1 MPQPD
6 IRLRQLLSSRKGAWS
21 LSLLLGW
28 ITLIAVL
35 GLLAVSGWFI
45 TASAA
50 AGLLVAG
57 AYSFDFFRPAAL
69 IRLAAMTRTAG
80 RYAERLSS
88 HNAVLALLQDLRCR
102 VFGRLAASP
111 VNALQSSARQQHRLV
126 ADIDL
131 LDRFP
136 LSVVAPWFWASSILV
151 LLLAFYTWL
160 APQLLLAALA
170 GLVPG
175 WLLLPLL
182 TGQQV
187 ARLARLDADKAE
199 ERRVFLLHSLQLR
212 VSLVIW
218 QQWHDRQQKFAALDA
233 DYLEHQAA
241 QTMASSRLLL
251 WQHWA
256 LALGFLLMLWV
267 AEPLLASGELQLPW
281 LVAALLAYLGFY
293 EVVAPLTASFIALG
307 LSQAARD
314 RLNQLGRTQI
324 TAASM
329 AQPQLF
335 APALSLQHL
344 QVAYAGAR
352 RFVLELQAGDILLIT
367 GPSGSGKSSLLET
380 LAGHL
385 PPLQGR
391 CLLGGQEYSNS
402 SAASAI
408 GYLPQHFDLFNLSLA
423 QNLRLGVPA
432 ATDAELWQALEQ
444 VALADWARAQPLQLD
459 TPLGEHAVAVSGGQA
474 RRIALARLLLR
485 RQPLLLLDEP
495 FAGLDAGSASRVL
508 RSVCQHQRGGVLVI
522 VSHDV
527 PAGMEQW
534 GRVRRLV
541 FGVGDGWRQWHQ
553 PYVASAQSLRDG
565 DSSSIL

>member
-1 MPQPD
+1 MPPPD
-6 IRLRQLLSSRKGAWS
+6 IRLRQLLASRKGAWS

-88 HNAVLALLQDLRCR
+88 HHAVLALLQDLRCR
-102 VFGRLAASP
+102 VFGRLAANP
-111 VNALQSSARQQHRLV
+111 VSTLQSSARQQHRLV

-151 LLLAFYTWL
+151 LLLAFYSWL
-160 APQLLLAALA
+160 SPQLLYAALA

-182 TGQQV
+182 TGQQI

-212 VSLVIW
+212 VPLVIW
-218 QQWHDRQQKFAALDA
+218 QQWQGRQQKFAALDA
-233 DYLEHQAA
+233 DYLQHQAA
-241 QTMASSRLLL
+241 QSIASSRLLL

-267 AEPLLASGELQLPW
+267 AGPLLISGQLQLPW

-314 RLNQLGRTQI
+314 RLNQLGRTQ
-324 TAASM
+324 APESAGLSPL
-329 AQPQLF
+329 AQTEQRTTQ
-335 APALSLQHL
+335 LSLQQLEVTH
-344 QVAYAGAR
+344 ASER
-352 RFVLELQAGDILLIT
+352 RFDLELQAGDILLVT

-391 CLLGGQEYSNS
+391 CLLDGQAYDSNS
-402 SAASAI
+402 AAGLI
-408 GYLPQHFDLFNLSLA
+408 GYLPQQFDLFNLSLA

-432 ATDAELWQALEQ
+432 ASDAELWQVLEQ

-459 TPLGEHAVAVSGGQA
+459 TPLGEHALAVSGGQA

-495 FAGLDAGSASRVL
+495 FAGLDADSASRVL
-508 RSVCQHQRGGVLVI
+508 HSICQHQQDGILVL

-527 PAGMEQW
+527 PPGLDPFQD
-534 GRVRRLV
+534 RVQRLC
-541 FGVGDGWRQWHQ
+541 F
-553 PYVASAQSLRDG
+553 
-565 DSSSIL
+565 

>member
-1 MPQPD
+1 MPPSD
-6 IRLRQLLSSRKGAWS
+6 IRLRQLLASRKGAWS

-88 HNAVLALLQDLRCR
+88 HHAVLALLQDLRCR
-102 VFGRLAASP
+102 VFGRLAANPAST
-111 VNALQSSARQQHRLV
+111 LQSSARQQHRLV

-151 LLLAFYTWL
+151 LLLAFYSWL
-160 APQLLLAALA
+160 SPQLLYAALA
-170 GLVPG
+170 GLVSG

-212 VSLVIW
+212 VPLVIW
-218 QQWHDRQQKFAALDA
+218 QQWQNRQQKFAALDA
-233 DYLEHQAA
+233 DYLQHQAA
-241 QTMASSRLLL
+241 QTIASSRLLL

-267 AEPLLASGELQLPW
+267 AGPLLASGQLQLPW

-293 EVVAPLTASFIALG
+293 EVVAPLTTSFIALG

-314 RLNQLGRTQI
+314 RLNQLGQTQ
-324 TAASM
+324 
-329 AQPQLF
+329 
-335 APALSLQHL
+335 APASAALNPLAQAGQLAPQLSLQQL
-344 QVAYAGAR
+344 QVVHAGER
-352 RFVLELQAGDILLIT
+352 RFDLELQAGDILLVT

-391 CLLGGQEYSNS
+391 CLFDGQAYDSS
-402 SAASAI
+402 SAAGMI
-408 GYLPQHFDLFNLSLA
+408 GYLPQQFDLFNLGLA

-432 ATDAELWQALEQ
+432 ATDAELWQVLEQ
-444 VALADWARAQPLQLD
+444 VALADWAKAQPLQLD

-495 FAGLDAGSASRVL
+495 FAGLDTDSASRVL
-508 RSVCQHQRGGVLVI
+508 HSICQHQQDSILVL

-527 PAGMEQW
+527 PPGLEQFQE
-534 GRVRRLV
+534 RVQQLH
-541 FGVGDGWRQWHQ
+541 FQ
-553 PYVASAQSLRDG
+553 P
-565 DSSSIL
+565 

>member
-1 MPQPD
+1 MPPPD
-6 IRLRQLLSSRKGAWS
+6 IRLRQLLASRKGAWS

-88 HNAVLALLQDLRCR
+88 HHAVLALLQDLRCR
-102 VFGRLAASP
+102 VFGRLAANP
-111 VNALQSSARQQHRLV
+111 VSTLQSSARQQHRLV

-151 LLLAFYTWL
+151 LLLAFYSWL
-160 APQLLLAALA
+160 SPQLLYAALA

-182 TGQQV
+182 TGQQI

-212 VSLVIW
+212 VPLVIW
-218 QQWHDRQQKFAALDA
+218 QQWQGRQQKFAALDA
-233 DYLEHQAA
+233 DYLQHQAA
-241 QTMASSRLLL
+241 QSIASSRLLL

-267 AEPLLASGELQLPW
+267 AGPLLISGQLQLPW

-293 EVVAPLTASFIALG
+293 EIVAPLTASFIALG

-314 RLNQLGRTQI
+314 RLNQLGSTD
-324 TAASM
+324 SS
-329 AQPQLF
+329 QP
-335 APALSLQHL
+335 SLQLDTTPTLHLAGL
-344 QVAYAGAR
+344 QVAHAGTR
-352 RFVLELQAGDILLIT
+352 QFSLELKAGDILLIT
-367 GPSGSGKSSLLET
+367 GASGSGKSSLLET
-380 LAGHL
+380 LAGYL
-385 PPLQGR
+385 PPLQGQ
-391 CLLGGQEYSNS
+391 CLLNGQQYDSS
-402 SAASAI
+402 SAASLI
-408 GYLPQHFDLFNLSLA
+408 GYLPQQFDLFNLSLA

-432 ATDAELWQALEQ
+432 ASDAELWQVLEQ

-459 TPLGEHAVAVSGGQA
+459 TPLGEHALAVSGGQA

-495 FAGLDAGSASRVL
+495 FAGLDADSASQVL
-508 RSVCQHQRGGVLVI
+508 HSICQHQQDGILVL

-527 PAGMEQW
+527 PPGLDPFQD
-534 GRVRRLV
+534 RVQRLH
-541 FGVGDGWRQWHQ
+541 F
-553 PYVASAQSLRDG
+553 
-565 DSSSIL
+565 